1 MRPIRLALALL
12 GALAL
17 SGCAAALPWISVIA
31 AGITLLGNT
40 ENASPLNTPA
50 WFRCSPRGR
59 IQITVLL
66 SLMETVLFRFRSK

>member
-40 ENASPLNTPA
+40 ENDATQIILHERGEPA
-50 WFRCSPRGR
+50 PSAP
-59 IQITVLL
+59 
-66 SLMETVLFRFRSK
+66 SAPAKP